1 MIIFRARLLWPC
13 LLGKMCV
20 VRILTVFCLCLRLG
34 IGAGGA
40 AVLFRIV
47 GFRLTFGARELIRFW
62 WGCSGMLNIMMCTR
76 HRRLLCIDTFT
87 TGMTNS
93 PTFLHILP
101 ILILYTKNIL
111 AISIISLIVVIMIFI
126 QYLTLNKIPLLRFTH
141 HFTFITIFVFIQLV
155 FVYLVFTLVL

>member
-1 MIIFRARLLWPC
+1 
-13 LLGKMCV
+13 
-20 VRILTVFCLCLRLG
+20 
-34 IGAGGA
+34 
-40 AVLFRIV
+40 
-47 GFRLTFGARELIRFW
+47 
-62 WGCSGMLNIMMCTR
+62 MLNIMMCTR